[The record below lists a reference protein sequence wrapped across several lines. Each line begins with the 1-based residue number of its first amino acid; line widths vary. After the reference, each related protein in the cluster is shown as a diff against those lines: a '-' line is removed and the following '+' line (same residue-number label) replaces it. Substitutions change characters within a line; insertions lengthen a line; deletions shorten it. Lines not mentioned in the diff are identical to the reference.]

1 MPTPNNQPRQ
11 GTVLAS
17 IWNRFYRMGQTA
29 EQIWQAVRTKYRG
42 VNKSYVEREYQR
54 LVDKR
59 KAANRLSS
67 ARDNSRAINS
77 LKTGDRRFANGMRV
91 TVKFRHYNPKTG
103 QRKNSS
109 LDFDVDANATKGQVR
124 QEVIRKIH
132 EWLFSNYSEREI
144 RERSARGIATD
155 ITFTGLEAI

>member
-1 MPTPNNQPRQ
+1 MPTSNNQPRQ

-29 EQIWQAVRTKYRG
+29 AQIWAAVRTKYKG
-42 VNKSYVEREYQR
+42 VNKSYVEREYKR
-54 LVDKR
+54 LDDKR
-59 KAANRLSS
+59 SAANRFSS
-67 ARDNSRAINS
+67 SGNNTSAKSA
-77 LKTGDRRFANGMRV
+77 LKAGDRATAKGLRV

-109 LDFDVDANATKGQVR
+109 LDFDVDANSNKGQIR
-124 QEVIRKIH
+124 QEIIRKIH
-132 EWLFSNYSEREI
+132 EWLFANYSEREI
-144 RERSARGIATD
+144 RDNSGRGIATD